1 MSTKHI
7 YINQINEGVSQLLGK
22 SINPTSL
29 AEILVGDKNNQMLS
43 KIFESLKML
52 ESKQKN
58 SQDSNLQDNQWKNPN

>member
-29 AEILVGDKNNQMLS
+29 AEILVGDKNNQMLP

-52 ESKQKN
+52 ESKQKK
-58 SQDSNLQDNQWKNPN
+58 SQDSTLQENQWKNPK